1 MPVPVIFN
9 AASVVATGTL
19 SFKTVIVLS
28 VEFIETLRPRTPAAA
43 LMLSSIAVLSCM
55 FSSEILVT
63 PASLTIL
70 IALLIWLMILSACLD
85 NHNVVP
91 LKEVFGLGNQFSGRD
106 TDLPATEI
114 SVFRRFKT
122 LFLLTSSPAAERS
135 GKPH

>member
-9 AASVVATGTL
+9 AASVVATGII
-19 SFKTVIVLS
+19 FKTVIVLS

-70 IALLIWLMILSACLD
+70 IRAVDMADDFI
-85 NHNVVP
+85 
-91 LKEVFGLGNQFSGRD
+91 R
-106 TDLPATEI
+106 
-114 SVFRRFKT
+114 
-122 LFLLTSSPAAERS
+122 LFQ
-135 GKPH
+135 